1 MNYTDLLG
9 TKFTTHGRSKEEGFD
24 CYGLAIEVLKRNNIY
39 LPDVFY
45 ESFDEKESV
54 REKIYAIT
62 EYAKIEKP
70 EINCIIELEVMGE
83 PCHVGVYIGSG
94 LFIHT
99 TKKTNVI
106 IESLAR
112 YKHRV
117 MGYYRVS
124 KN

>member
-9 TKFTTHGRSKEEGFD
+9 TKFTIHGRSKEEGFD
-24 CYGLAIEVLKRNNIY
+24 CYGLAIEVLRRNGIT

-45 ESFDEKESV
+45 DDYNARVTV
-54 REKIYAIT
+54 REKIFELT

-83 PCHVGVYIGSG
+83 PCHIGVYIGCG
-94 LFIHT
+94 MFIHT
-99 TKKTNVI
+99 TKRTSVI
-106 IESLAR
+106 IENLDR